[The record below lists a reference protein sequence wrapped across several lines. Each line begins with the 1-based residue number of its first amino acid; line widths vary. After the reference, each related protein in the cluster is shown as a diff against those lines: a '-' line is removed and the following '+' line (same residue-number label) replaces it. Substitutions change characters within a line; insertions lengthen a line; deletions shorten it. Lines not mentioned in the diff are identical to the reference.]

1 MLKNYLKKLTIATT
15 QPTDFS
21 KNVNNFWTNNLTLCL
36 LAFFGLFGM
45 TNAFGQTT
53 STFTTSGTWTAPA
66 GVTSIQVEAW
76 GGGAGARSSANTNGH
91 VTGGGGGGAYARRNT
106 ITVVP
111 GTTYSF
117 TVGAGGAAGNPGQQT
132 TATINGVTITAAGGS
147 IGAASGTGTIAGGAG
162 GTIAASVG
170 DVRFAGGTGGSGL
183 GNGSSGGSGSG
194 GGGGSAAGSTGNGNN
209 GANATATNAP
219 GNGGTTVANFGGAG
233 GNGGNNANG
242 LNATINY
249 GGGGGG
255 AGHKNNTGGSGMN
268 GALIITYTCPPNTP
282 SAGSNQTLAA
292 CATTTTLVGSA
303 VPAGMTGLWTVVS
316 GTATITTPSSP
327 TSGVTGLVVGTTA
340 TLRWTVTNGA
350 CGSASSDVTITT
362 VVGPGC
368 LNYCTP
374 TGNLN
379 CTLNDFIAN
388 VTYNTLNNTTTCNAG
403 GYTNFPATGSQTT
416 SVLKGS
422 TYNLSL
428 TVGAGTGTHGAGV
441 WVDWNQDG
449 DFVDAGEFFLV
460 SNAIAPSS
468 TTVIP
473 ITVPIGAVTGN
484 LRMRVRYAYN
494 VAVTSAMSCTM
505 AGTYG
510 ETEDYTITTID
521 PAPCVAP
528 TAQPTALNLVPSGNN
543 ISGAFVAASPVAD
556 NYLVIVSTNPV
567 PPAAPVNG
575 TTYTIGSVYQVGYNV
590 VDNDSNTTFNAT
602 GLSILTTYYFYIY
615 SFNSLCSGGPLYLG
629 TSPLTGNA
637 TTLTASYCVPTSNV
651 STRYIDDVLTV
662 GNITNI
668 NNLGTNRAATGYAD
682 YTATTPVT
690 QIPGGGVA
698 IDYRL
703 AISRQF
709 VKIWVD
715 WNNDGVFTD
724 AAPELVYTTGG
735 VQTIAGAGG
744 FVVPPATLPGNYRI
758 RIRSFETSQT
768 FGPCGNLA
776 TGEAEDYTLTVV
788 ADCPA
793 KPNALYD
800 GERCGDGT
808 VVLGVEGTP
817 GVTEFRF
824 YDSLFGGTLIGT
836 APAAVGITNWTTPA
850 LVNTTTYYVTAFNGV
865 CESWYRQEI
874 VAVINPVANV
884 VVTPSVPEVCGEN
897 NIVQIS
903 AGGDF
908 IIDYLVNEDFEGG
921 GFGMLNRVN
930 VAANADTQW
939 TNRTSPYVPA
949 GAVWKPAITSKAIGN
964 MFACANS
971 DFAAPNPKDTQLRTA
986 NLDASAFSDLF
997 LSFRHYFSY
1006 YPGEPEQYAD
1016 VDVSTNGGG
1025 AWTNIAR
1032 YTSNQ
1037 GYAGEFAN
1045 VTIDLSA
1052 YAGQPQV
1059 MVRFRFNLAGGS
1071 AWADGWALDDVKVYG
1086 TRPLNTTFTWSGAT
1100 VDAFIDA
1107 GCTIP
1112 YVAQA
1117 VTTVYVRPTALQ
1129 LASPSW
1135 SFTATATLGN
1145 GCPIS
1150 EFIEIFNKT
1159 KLWKGTINDDWFE
1172 AGNWEPVGVPD
1183 INTCIFIYDGPFDAN
1198 INNASDDAFGKTLT
1212 VRPSGFLQ
1220 VQPNN
1225 TLTIDEAVTVDAG
1238 GTFNIENSGSL
1249 IQNANVANTGIVTM
1263 RRNVNIRRLDYVY
1276 WSSPMSAFALNSVSP
1291 ATTGYKWKWEPT
1303 LASTVNNHGNW
1314 VAANETM
1321 VRGKGYIVRGPDAYT
1336 ATLQNYTANF
1346 VGTPNNGTITMP
1358 VLRGTYNGANYNTGL
1373 STTLAT
1379 ANDDNWNLLG
1389 NPYPSAIS
1397 ADAFLG
1403 ANTNL
1408 AGFIK
1413 LWTHGTLPSAAI
1425 SDPFYEDFMINYTVA
1440 DYITYNAL
1448 GGTQSGF
1455 DGSIAAGQG
1464 FFALMNHTSV
1474 STSENVTFNN
1484 TMRSNAYRND
1494 LFYRN
1499 SNVTNTLDKS
1509 RIWLNLVS
1517 PTSMGST
1524 TLIGYAPDATN
1535 GLDRL
1540 FDAPAMDV
1548 KTNYELYSLS
1558 NTDRLCIQGR
1568 ALPFD
1573 QNDEVPL
1580 GMTIAT
1586 QGIHRIAISNL
1597 DGLFADVNQTIYL
1610 EDKLLNVIHDLRVAP
1625 YSFTTTTGKHDNRFV
1640 LRFTNETLGNED
1652 FITTNGVKV
1661 YTNNTINVT
1670 ASSNIKSVTVYDV
1683 LGRTLGTVSNV
1694 NNTDVSLNGIAKTQ
1708 SALVVIVELE
1718 NGVQTTQKVIF

>member
-1 MLKNYLKKLTIATT
+1 VLLQLHLAAT
-15 QPTDFS
+15 P
-21 KNVNNFWTNNLTLCL
+21 
-36 LAFFGLFGM
+36 
-45 TNAFGQTT
+45 
-53 STFTTSGTWTAPA
+53 P
-66 GVTSIQVEAW
+66 
-76 GGGAGARSSANTNGH
+76 GAGS
-91 VTGGGGGGAYARRNT
+91 GAWS
-106 ITVVP
+106 VV
-111 GTTYSF
+111 
-117 TVGAGGAAGNPGQQT
+117 
-132 TATINGVTITAAGGS
+132 
-147 IGAASGTGTIAGGAG
+147 
-162 GTIAASVG
+162 
-170 DVRFAGGTGGSGL
+170 
-183 GNGSSGGSGSG
+183 SGSG
-194 GGGGSAAGSTGNGNN
+194 
-209 GANATATNAP
+209 
-219 GNGGTTVANFGGAG
+219 
-233 GNGGNNANG
+233 
-242 LNATINY
+242 
-249 GGGGGG
+249 
-255 AGHKNNTGGSGMN
+255 
-268 GALIITYTCPPNTP
+268 
-282 SAGSNQTLAA
+282 
-292 CATTTTLVGSA
+292 
-303 VPAGMTGLWTVVS
+303 VV
-316 GTATITTPSSP
+316 TTPSSA
-327 TSGVTGLVVGTTA
+327 TSGVTGIVPGTPLV
-340 TLRWTVTNGA
+340 LRWTTTNGDCVA
-350 CGSASSDVTITT
+350 FDDVTITSP
-362 VVGPGC
+362 VGPGC
-368 LNYCTP
+368 LVYCTSQA
-374 TGNLN
+374 T
-379 CTLNDFIAN
+379 
-388 VTYNTLNNTTTCNAG
+388 NTTYSYISRVQFNTIDNASSG
-403 GYTNFPATGSQTT
+403 CANYTNFTAIST
-416 SVLKGS
+416 SVIKGTS
-422 TYNLSL
+422 HNL
-428 TVGAGTGTHGAGV
+428 TITKRNDCTGTTEFTGRFAA
-441 WVDWNQDG
+441 WIDWNQNG
-449 DFVDAGEFFLV
+449 VFEAGEQVLTDAAA
-460 SNAIAPSS
+460 SNG
-468 TTVIP
+468 P
-473 ITVPIGAVTGN
+473 ITASVTVPIGAATGAV
-484 LRMRVRYAYN
+484 RMRCIFREGATAPPACGDYA
-494 VAVTSAMSCTM
+494 SW
-505 AGTYG
+505 G
-510 ETEDYTITTID
+510 ETEDYTVNIVD

-543 ISGAFVAASPVAD
+543 ISGAFTAASPAAD
-556 NYLVIVSTNPV
+556 SYLVIVSTNPV

-575 TTYTIGSVYQVGYNV
+575 TTYAIGSTYQVGYTV
-590 VDNDSNTTFNAT
+590 VDNDSNTNFNAT
-602 GLSILTTYYFYIY
+602 GLLTLTTYYFYIY
-615 SFNSLCSGGPLYLG
+615 SFNGLCTGGPLYVG
-629 TSPLTGNA
+629 ASPLTGNA
-637 TTLTASYCVPTSNV
+637 TTLTASYCEPTSNV

-768 FGPCGNLA
+768 FGPCGNLT

-836 APAAVGITNWTTPA
+836 APAAVGVTNWTTPA
-850 LVNTTTYYVTAFNGV
+850 LTATTSYYVTAFNGV

-908 IIDYLVNEDFEGG
+908 IIDYLVNEDFESG
-921 GFGMLNRVN
+921 GFGVLNRVN
-930 VAANADTQW
+930 VAANVDTQW
-939 TNRTSPYVPA
+939 TNRTGPYVPT

-964 MFACANS
+964 MFVVANS
-971 DFAAPNPKDTQLRTA
+971 DFANPNPKDTQLRTA
-986 NLDASAFSDLF
+986 NLDASAFSDLY

-1006 YPGEPEQYAD
+1006 YPGEPSQFAD

-1037 GYAGEFAN
+1037 GFAGEFAN

-1052 YAGQPQV
+1052 YAGLPQV

-1183 INTCIFIYDGPFDAN
+1183 INTCVFIYDGPFDAN
-1198 INNASDDAFGKTLT
+1198 VNNASDDAFGKTLT

-1276 WSSPMSAFALNSVSP
+1276 WSSPMAAFALNSVSP

-1403 ANTNL
+1403 ANANL

-1464 FFALMNHTSV
+1464 FFALMNHTSA

-1499 SNVTNTLDKS
+1499 SNVTDALDKS

-1517 PTSMGST
+1517 PTSLGST
-1524 TLIGYAPDATN
+1524 TLIGYAPEATN

-1586 QGIHRIAISNL
+1586 EGIHRIAISNL
-1597 DGLFADVNQTIYL
+1597 DGLFADENQTIYL
-1610 EDKLLNVIHDLRVAP
+1610 EDKLLNVIHNLRVAP

-1640 LRFTNETLGNED
+1640 LRFTNETLGNDD

-1683 LGRTLGTVSNV
+1683 LGRTLGTVRNV

>member
-1 MLKNYLKKLTIATT
+1 MLKNYLKNQTLFKTKTLG
-15 QPTDFS
+15 FNNV
-21 KNVNNFWTNNLTLCL
+21 KNKVNNHRTSIFIL
-36 LAFFGLFGM
+36 LFSLFGM
-45 TNAFGQTT
+45 TSALAGGCTTPDTPTGANTTNITCTSFRANWNAVAPAPTRYEVQVATDAGFTAIVAGYNYVSAGTSLFLNVTGLTQNTT
-53 STFTTSGTWTAPA
+53 YYWRVRAFNTGGPGCPGTPTA
-66 GVTSIQVEAW
+66 GVTV
-76 GGGAGARSSANTNGH
+76 
-91 VTGGGGGGAYARRNT
+91 
-106 ITVVP
+106 
-111 GTTYSF
+111 
-117 TVGAGGAAGNPGQQT
+117 T
-132 TATINGVTITAAGGS
+132 TATATP
-147 IGAASGTGTIAGGAG
+147 
-162 GTIAASVG
+162 
-170 DVRFAGGTGGSGL
+170 
-183 GNGSSGGSGSG
+183 
-194 GGGGSAAGSTGNGNN
+194 
-209 GANATATNAP
+209 ANAGPDQN
-219 GNGGTTVANFGGAG
+219 
-233 GNGGNNANG
+233 
-242 LNATINY
+242 
-249 GGGGGG
+249 
-255 AGHKNNTGGSGMN
+255 
-268 GALIITYTCPPNTP
+268 
-282 SAGSNQTLAA
+282 LAA
-292 CATTTTLVGSA
+292 CATTATLAATPPGAGSGA
-303 VPAGMTGLWTVVS
+303 WSVVS
-316 GTATITTPSSP
+316 GSGVVTTPSSA
-327 TSGVTGLVVGTTA
+327 TSGVTGIVPGTPLV
-340 TLRWTVTNGA
+340 LRWTTTNGDCVA
-350 CGSASSDVTITT
+350 FDDVTITSP
-362 VVGPGC
+362 VGPGC
-368 LNYCTP
+368 AIILVSGAGTNNVPCGTDAVLKDHAGDANYANNRNDYSVINAGLGATITL
-374 TGNLN
+374 TGTYTTENTWDFVRIYDGSGIAG
-379 CTLNDFIAN
+379 TLLATYTGTGAINYVGNPGQTLTLQFTSDGSNVASGFVVN
-388 VTYNTLNNTTTCNAG
+388 VTYSGVCFPVC
-403 GYTNFPATGSQTT
+403 TN
-416 SVLKGS
+416 
-422 TYNLSL
+422 
-428 TVGAGTGTHGAGV
+428 
-441 WVDWNQDG
+441 
-449 DFVDAGEFFLV
+449 
-460 SNAIAPSS
+460 
-468 TTVIP
+468 
-473 ITVPIGAVTGN
+473 
-484 LRMRVRYAYN
+484 
-494 VAVTSAMSCTM
+494 
-505 AGTYG
+505 
-510 ETEDYTITTID
+510 
-521 PAPCVAP
+521 P

-543 ISGAFVAASPVAD
+543 ISGAFTAASPAAD
-556 NYLVIVSTNPV
+556 SYLVIVSTNPA

-575 TTYTIGSVYQVGYNV
+575 TTYAIGSTYQVGYTV
-590 VDNDSNTTFNAT
+590 VDNDTNTNFNAT

-615 SFNSLCSGGPLYLG
+615 SFNGLCTGGPLYLG

-637 TTLTASYCVPTSNV
+637 TTLSASYCVPTSNV

-668 NNLGTNRAATGYAD
+668 NNLGTNRAGTGYAD

-715 WNNDGVFTD
+715 WNNDGTFTD

-768 FGPCGNLA
+768 FGPCGNLT

-986 NLDASAFSDLF
+986 NLDASAFSDLY
-997 LSFRHYFSY
+997 LDFRHYFSY
-1006 YPGEPEQYAD
+1006 YPGEPVQFAD

-1183 INTCIFIYDGPFDAN
+1183 INTCVFIYDGPFDAN
-1198 INNASDDAFGKTLT
+1198 INNAGDDAFGKTLT

-1220 VQPNN
+1220 IQPDNN
-1225 TLTIDEAVTVDAG
+1225 LTIDEAVTVDAG

-1373 STTLAT
+1373 STTLAI

>member
-1 MLKNYLKKLTIATT
+1 MLKNYLKNQTLFKTKTLGFNNVKNNANNHLTSI
-15 QPTDFS
+15 FI
-21 KNVNNFWTNNLTLCL
+21 L
-36 LAFFGLFGM
+36 LFCLFGM
-45 TNAFGQTT
+45 TDALAGGCTTPGTPTGANTTNITCTSFRANWNAV
-53 STFTTSGTWTAPA
+53 APA
-66 GVTSIQVEAW
+66 PSRYEVQVSTNAGFTAIVVGYNFVSAGTSLFLNVT
-76 GGGAGARSSANTNGH
+76 GLTPNTTYYWRVRAFN
-91 VTGGGGGGAYARRNT
+91 TGGGGC
-106 ITVVP
+106 P
-111 GTTYSF
+111 GI
-117 TVGAGGAAGNPGQQT
+117 A
-132 TATINGVTITAAGGS
+132 TAGVTVT
-147 IGAASGTGTIAGGAG
+147 T
-162 GTIAASVG
+162 
-170 DVRFAGGTGGSGL
+170 
-183 GNGSSGGSGSG
+183 SSPVP
-194 GGGGSAAGSTGNGNN
+194 
-209 GANATATNAP
+209 ANAGPDQN
-219 GNGGTTVANFGGAG
+219 
-233 GNGGNNANG
+233 
-242 LNATINY
+242 
-249 GGGGGG
+249 
-255 AGHKNNTGGSGMN
+255 
-268 GALIITYTCPPNTP
+268 
-282 SAGSNQTLAA
+282 LAA
-292 CATTTTLVGSA
+292 CATTATLAATPPGVG
-303 VPAGMTGLWTVVS
+303 TGAWTVVS
-316 GTATITTPSSP
+316 GGGVVTTPSSA
-327 TSGVTGLVVGTTA
+327 TSGVTGIVPGTPLV
-340 TLRWTVTNGA
+340 LRWTTTNGD
-350 CGSASSDVTITT
+350 CVASDEVTITSP
-362 VVGPGC
+362 VGPGC
-368 LNYCTP
+368 AIILVSGAGTNNVPCGTDAVLKDHAGDANYANNRNDWSVINAGLGATI
-374 TGNLN
+374 
-379 CTLNDFIAN
+379 TLSGTYTTENNWDFIRIYDGSGIAGTLLATYTGTGAINYVGAPGQTLTLQFTSDGSNVASGFVVN
-388 VTYNTLNNTTTCNAG
+388 VTYSGVCFPVCTT
-403 GYTNFPATGSQTT
+403 
-416 SVLKGS
+416 
-422 TYNLSL
+422 
-428 TVGAGTGTHGAGV
+428 
-441 WVDWNQDG
+441 
-449 DFVDAGEFFLV
+449 
-460 SNAIAPSS
+460 
-468 TTVIP
+468 
-473 ITVPIGAVTGN
+473 
-484 LRMRVRYAYN
+484 
-494 VAVTSAMSCTM
+494 
-505 AGTYG
+505 
-510 ETEDYTITTID
+510 
-521 PAPCVAP
+521 P

-543 ISGAFVAASPVAD
+543 ISGAFTAASPAAD
-556 NYLVIVSTNPV
+556 SYLVIVSTNPV

-575 TTYTIGSVYQVGYNV
+575 TTYAIGSTYQVGYTV
-590 VDNDSNTTFNAT
+590 VDNDSNTNFNAT
-602 GLSILTTYYFYIY
+602 GLLTLTTYYFYIY
-615 SFNSLCSGGPLYLG
+615 SFNGLCTGGPLYVG
-629 TSPLTGNA
+629 ASPLTGNA
-637 TTLTASYCVPTSNV
+637 TTLVASYCVPTSNV

-668 NNLGTNRAATGYAD
+668 NNLATGRAGTGYAD
-682 YTATTPVT
+682 YTATSPVT

-768 FGPCGNLA
+768 FGPCGNLT

-800 GERCGDGT
+800 GDRCGSGT

-824 YDSLFGGTLIGT
+824 YDSQFGGTLIGT
-836 APAAVGITNWTTPA
+836 APAVVGITNWTTPA
-850 LVNTTTYYVTAFNGV
+850 LAATTTYYVTAFNGV

-874 VAVINPVANV
+874 TAVINPVANV
-884 VVTPSVPEVCGEN
+884 VVTPSVPDVCGEN

-908 IIDYLVNEDFEGG
+908 VIDYLVNEDFEGG
-921 GFGMLNRVN
+921 GFGVLNRVN

-939 TNRTSPYVPA
+939 TNRTGPYVPA
-949 GAVWKPAITSKAIGN
+949 GFVWKPAITSKAIGN
-964 MFACANS
+964 RFAVANS

-1037 GYAGEFAN
+1037 GFAGEFAN

-1059 MVRFRFNLAGGS
+1059 MVRFRFHLAGVS
-1071 AWADGWALDDVKVYG
+1071 AWADGWALDDVQVYG
-1086 TRPLNTTFTWSGAT
+1086 TRPLNTTFTWSGGT

-1150 EFIEIFNKT
+1150 EFITITNST
-1159 KLWKGTINDDWFE
+1159 KLWIGNISDDWFNPN
-1172 AGNWEPVGVPD
+1172 NWEPVGVPD
-1183 INTCIFIYDGPFDAN
+1183 INTCIFIYDGTFDAN
-1198 INNASDDAFGKTLT
+1198 INNTGNDAFGKTLT

-1220 VQPNN
+1220 IQPDNN
-1225 TLTIDEAVTVDAG
+1225 LTINEAVTVDAG
-1238 GTFNIENSGSL
+1238 GTFTIESSGSL
-1249 IQNANVANTGIVTM
+1249 IQNLDVANTGTVTM

-1303 LASTVNNHGNW
+1303 LASTINNHGNW

-1346 VGTPNNGTITMP
+1346 VGTPNNGTIAMP

-1403 ANTNL
+1403 ANANL

-1425 SDPFYEDFMINYTVA
+1425 ADPFYEDFMINYTVN

-1448 GGTQSGF
+1448 GGTQFGF

-1464 FFALMNHTSV
+1464 FFALMNHTSA

-1509 RIWLNLVS
+1509 RIWLNLIS
-1517 PTSMGST
+1517 PTSLSSM
-1524 TLIGYAPDATN
+1524 TLIGYAPEATN
-1535 GLDRL
+1535 ELDRL

-1548 KTNYELYSLS
+1548 KANYELYSLS
-1558 NTDRLCIQGR
+1558 NTDKLCIQGR

-1586 QGIHRIAISNL
+1586 EGIHRIAISNL
-1597 DGLFADVNQTIYL
+1597 DGLFADQNQTIYL
-1610 EDKLLNVIHDLRVAP
+1610 EDKLIGVVHDLRAAP
-1625 YSFTTTTGKHDNRFV
+1625 YSFTTTTGKFDNRFV
-1640 LRFTNETLGNED
+1640 LKFNNETLGNED
-1652 FITTNGVKV
+1652 FISTNGVKV